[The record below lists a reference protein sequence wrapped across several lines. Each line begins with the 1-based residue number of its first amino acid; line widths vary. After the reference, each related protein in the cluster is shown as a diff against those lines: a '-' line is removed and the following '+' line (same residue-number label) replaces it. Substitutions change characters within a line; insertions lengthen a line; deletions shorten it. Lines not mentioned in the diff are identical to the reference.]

1 MATNMGKGILPKGNL
16 LAVRGGMNECI
27 EQSESAGQMGTS
39 TGFEVAPENNL
50 LAHILS
56 FSKYTYEG
64 DTTFCVYWNILTCQ
78 VSLGEL
84 GSELEEGRVN
94 FVFQH
99 RPETADGCTS

>member
-1 MATNMGKGILPKGNL
+1 MEKGILLKGNL

-27 EQSESAGQMGTS
+27 KQSGRAGQMDTS
-39 TGFEVAPENNL
+39 TGFEVDPENNL

-64 DTTFCVYWNILTCQ
+64 DTTFCIHWNILTCQ
-78 VSLGEL
+78 VSLVEL
-84 GSELEEGRVN
+84 GSGLEEGRVN
-94 FVFQH
+94 FVFQQ